1 MSMNQSQPNP
11 FPALFMTVGFAVL
24 AGGVWW
30 IYRPAALIVAGLV
43 LLGLGYFGRSFGG
56 GR

>member
-1 MSMNQSQPNP
+1 MPQPSPNP
-11 FPALFMTVGFAVL
+11 FPGVFMLTGFLVL
-24 AGGVWW
+24 AAGVWW

-43 LLGLGYFGRSFGG
+43 LLGFGFFGRGFSG

>member
-1 MSMNQSQPNP
+1 MNQLQPNP